1 MKRKVLAPI
10 LALAILCT
18 TLLSTSSAQAV
29 SPSQKYGLDTAEIQA
44 VTWAM
49 EFFQIPGPVTADILY
64 DHENAPAYILGISST
79 GFLIMDRAT
88 QVPIEWG
95 EGNPYSGHLSEK
107 KYYGAILNYYVQSKD
122 GFLNLITET
131 YTDQI
136 AYMPLDI
143 DYEQVLDS

>member
-49 EFFQIPGPVTADILY
+49 EFF
-64 DHENAPAYILGISST
+64 
-79 GFLIMDRAT
+79 
-88 QVPIEWG
+88 
-95 EGNPYSGHLSEK
+95 
-107 KYYGAILNYYVQSKD
+107 
-122 GFLNLITET
+122 
-131 YTDQI
+131 
-136 AYMPLDI
+136 
-143 DYEQVLDS
+143 